1 MKAKIYI
8 LIAIFLSVILGV
20 FWLMKPDKN
29 SVKKDTQKIETKE
42 TVKSDSVSVFE
53 SFAKDFNS
61 HQSAK
66 IDKYIDQKLGVALFY
81 HDGPYPILQIEA
93 SIDEKI
99 AWFNSDIFENIE
111 FEKLPDYLGDFRF
124 AKTGFFVTENKGE
137 FSLKDFDDSYTS
149 HPESFFDDNKNLETL
164 CNYSAIAIDNKQQIL
179 YNFYFNLNKGKLT
192 LLGMSVDSVDDIMF
206 GNPNIP
212 FIPFDNKTDIE
223 NYFKDHKIF
232 KDKENNAVIDFNR
245 KEITYYDFPN
255 DNPFV
260 FEDYKIGEI
269 KNDSDKIKSVEII
282 FYTDKSNPDSSFI
295 TYFSNK
301 GSFVVPSMGVRP
313 PYLYEVMN

>member
-8 LIAIFLSVILGV
+8 LITIFLSVILGV
-20 FWLMKPDKN
+20 FWCMKSDKN
-29 SVKKDTQKIETKE
+29 SVKEYTQRIETKE

-66 IDKYIDQKLGVALFY
+66 INKYIDQKLGVALFY
-81 HDGPYPILQIEA
+81 HDGPYPILQVAA
-93 SIDEKI
+93 SIDQKI

-111 FEKLPDYLGDFRF
+111 FEELPDYLGDFRF
-124 AKTGFFVTENKGE
+124 AKTGFFVTENRGK

-192 LLGMSVDSVDDIMF
+192 LLCMSVDSVDDIMF
-206 GNPNIP
+206 GNPSIP
-212 FIPFDNKTDIE
+212 FIPFDSKADIE

-232 KDKENNAVIDFNR
+232 KDKENNAVIDFNK

-269 KNDSDKIKSVEII
+269 KNESDKIKSVEII